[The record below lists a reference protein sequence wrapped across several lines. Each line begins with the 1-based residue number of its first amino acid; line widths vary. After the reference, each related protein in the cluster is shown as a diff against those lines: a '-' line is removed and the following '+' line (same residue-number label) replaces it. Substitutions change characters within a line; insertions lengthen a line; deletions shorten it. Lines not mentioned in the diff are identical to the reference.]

1 MSQKNK
7 KNKWKKVEL
16 TTVLAET
23 RPVTAW
29 ADEVEI
35 DERELQI
42 AAARKSALP
51 TAPRSAR
58 GSDDERVPNAPPYV
72 AYITNIPF
80 ELIEEDIVEFFG
92 DLMIENIRLPKNDA
106 TGKLKGYGYVEF
118 TERQGL
124 IEALQISDKS
134 MKGRRIRIDVSENN
148 DRDRGYGRSDRMG
161 RDRMGMGMGR
171 DDDPDRATGDWR
183 SAPRMEPE
191 GDRRPGGRGGYGSSG
206 FGDREGRDRE
216 GGGFGAPRESEIRE
230 GGWREGMGSGT
241 APSGGGFGGDSY
253 RSRGGG
259 FGDRDRD
266 GGFDRDRS
274 RWGSDRDGGDRYG
287 DRPRYGDRDGD
298 RPRYGDRDGDRP
310 RFGDRDG
317 DRYGGDRPRYGDRE
331 REEDRERFARRDDGP
346 PSESSGEP
354 KERPR
359 LNLAPRSK
367 PSENPPPEDQEKKS
381 TEPPSARPSIFGA
394 AKPVDTAAREREIEE
409 KKPVDP
415 PAPSVPRAS
424 IFGAA
429 KPVDTTAREREIEE
443 RLNRE
448 KERVP
453 RRDDRER
460 STDNSKSKEG
470 TDQGEETKKVEVA
483 PPPKENAWSRRPV
496 IEPNANNGSHRA
508 TSPGSSE
515 RPSSPNRSRETSQ
528 QDEVEGVSRD
538 RNNRSK
544 SRDNKDGEFTRG
556 REDGNNSERYARKGG
571 RGSGRIGPQ
580 GPSRGMGQ
588 VKVERVG
595 GGGSGGN
602 KGKHLPDRPSRRD
615 HSNEDKPRLPKYE
628 EKPIPNF
635 VASNKYAFLNEEDDG
650 PEETAD

>member
-1 MSQKNK
+1 MAASGQKNK

-35 DERELQI
+35 DERELAL
-42 AAARKSALP
+42 AAQRKSALP

-80 ELIEEDIVEFFG
+80 EVIEEDFVEFFG
-92 DLMIENIRLPKNDA
+92 DLQIENIRLPKNDA

-124 IEALQISDKS
+124 IEALQIPDTS

-161 RDRMGMGMGR
+161 RDRMGMGMER
-171 DDDPDRATGDWR
+171 EYDPERTAGDWR

-191 GDRRPGGRGGYGSSG
+191 GDRRPGGGRSGYGSGG
-206 FGDREGRDRE
+206 FGDREGRDRD
-216 GGGFGAPRESEIRE
+216 GGGFGAPRETEIRE

-241 APSGGGFGGDSY
+241 GGGGGGGGGGGSDRFGGDSY
-253 RSRGGG
+253 RRYDDRDRRGGG
-259 FGDRDRD
+259 
-266 GGFDRDRS
+266 GFDSDRGG
-274 RWGSDRDGGDRYG
+274 RWGSDRDRDGGDRYG

-298 RPRYGDRDGDRP
+298 RPRFGGDRDRDGDRP
-310 RFGDRDG
+310 RYGGDRDRDGG

-331 REEDRERFARRDDGP
+331 REEDRERFGRREDGP

-359 LNLAPRSK
+359 LNLAPRTK
-367 PSENPPPEDQEKKS
+367 PIENPLPPPPEVK
-381 TEPPSARPSIFGA
+381 
-394 AKPVDTAAREREIEE
+394 EE
-409 KKPVDP
+409 KKPADP
-415 PAPSVPRAS
+415 PAQPAPPVPRAS

-448 KERVP
+448 RERAP
-453 RRDDRER
+453 RRDDRDR
-460 STDNSKSKEG
+460 SADNSKSKEG
-470 TDQGEETKKVEVA
+470 SDHGDEPKKVEPA
-483 PPPKENAWSRRPV
+483 PPPKENAWSRRPR
-496 IEPNANNGSHRA
+496 IEPSADNGNDSSERA
-508 TSPGSSE
+508 TSPGSLDNKD
-515 RPSSPNRSRETSQ
+515 RPSSPDRSRQTSQ
-528 QDEVEGVSRD
+528 QDDEKGEFRD
-538 RNNRSK
+538 RSNRSK
-544 SRDNKDGEFTRG
+544 SRDQKDGEFIRG
-556 REDGNNSERYARKGG
+556 REDGNNSERYGRKGG
-571 RGSGRIGPQ
+571 RGSSRLGPQ

-588 VKVERVG
+588 GKVER
-595 GGGSGGN
+595 GSGGGIR
-602 KGKHLPDRPSRRD
+602 GKHLPDRPSRRD

-628 EKPIPNF
+628 EKPLPNF
-635 VASNKYAFLNEEDDG
+635 VASNKYAFLNEDDDG